1 MVKRSIFIYLFL
13 CSASTFAYSQSYGDN
28 SIIIGELSG
37 RVEYQNVGEL
47 LKSNFY
53 PVSRNTEKISF
64 TQVKSTQRE
73 VVYKNNYP
81 PPYTPQYIV
90 VRFFESEKSLLAAI
104 ITEEIDYSRTESAQ
118 IADEIDKANSAIKVL
133 FKIRPSHYAK
143 LIAYNNKHPLLANRH
158 IRKALTYAINKRYI
172 HKNLLDSRANIA
184 YGPLDVSS
192 QLYIQEFEDYKYQP
206 QRAMRTLRLEG
217 FRDYNNDGV
226 LEKNNIPLKFTLI
239 YEKGVLPDEDIV
251 RLVKLDWNKIG
262 IDAAIRP
269 MSKMDIMKS
278 VKSGRYDALLTNIQ
292 FDDTVE
298 NLKKH
303 FSINGEENIFGYYNK
318 TASYFLDM
326 AVDQKPATR
335 DQLMQG
341 VVNAVI
347 KDQPAS
353 FLFFVW
359 LDWYFVN
366 TNKFDQFIE
375 NKRELLPFDEW
386 KFKK

>member
-1 MVKRSIFIYLFL
+1 MYP
-13 CSASTFAYSQSYGDN
+13 QSYGEN
-28 SIIIGELSG
+28 SIVIGELSG
-37 RVEYQNVGEL
+37 RVDYQNVGEL

-53 PVSRNTEKISF
+53 PVSRNTERISF
-64 TQVKSTQRE
+64 TQVKNTPKE

-90 VRFFESEKSLLAAI
+90 IRFFESEKSLLAAI

-143 LIAYNNKHPLLANRH
+143 LIAYNNNHPLLANRN

-206 QRAMRTLRLEG
+206 QRAMRTLRMEG
-217 FRDYNNDGV
+217 CRDSNNDGV

-269 MSKMDIMKS
+269 MSKMDIVKS
-278 VKSGRYDALLTNIQ
+278 VNSGRYDALLTNIQ

-303 FSINGEENIFGYYNK
+303 FSITGEENIFSYYNK

-326 AVDQKPATR
+326 AGEQKPPTR

-341 VVNAVI
+341 VVRAVI

-353 FLFFVW
+353 FLFFIW

-375 NKRELLPFDEW
+375 NRKEILPFDEW